1 VTFRR
6 ASIIGLVFLC
16 ACSSASGGGDDQG
29 GGPDASASDAPED
42 HGASDVA
49 TDTRPATDAAPPTDS
64 HADVVADTGTAADT
78 APPCTPKTTCGGA
91 ECGKI
96 DDKCG
101 GILDCGDCGG
111 LPGEKCETITPLFQ
125 TRVHNAIETLA
136 AASPPPTYFDLAD
149 TSCAGGYKVTD
160 AKAFPAALVDELA
173 KKTDVVVEV
182 DPNDGNEIRIRAAT
196 SDAAEN
202 YHVVTSWGCTA
213 YKYTSTCTPAG
224 F

>member
-1 VTFRR
+1 MTFRR
-6 ASIIGLVFLC
+6 ASIVGLVFVC
-16 ACSSASGGGDDQG
+16 ACSASGGGDSPG
-29 GGPDASASDAPED
+29 GATDSSVGDAKAETEPDTRRDDAVTD
-42 HGASDVA
+42 AGADAVKDTGAA
-49 TDTRPATDAAPPTDS
+49 TDTA
-64 HADVVADTGTAADT
+64 AADT

-125 TRVHNAIETLA
+125 TRVHNAIEA
-136 AASPPPTYFDLAD
+136 VASASPPPTFFDFTD
-149 TSCAGGYKVTD
+149 TSCAGGYKIT
-160 AKAFPAALVDELA
+160 AAESFVDTLVAELS
-173 KKTDVVVEV
+173 KKTDVVAIK
-182 DPNDGNEIRIRAAT
+182 DPNDHNEIRIRDAA

-202 YHVVTSWGCTA
+202 YPVVTSWGCTA